1 MTTSMR
7 IRSGFSDFD
16 LEIASSP
23 LSAVTTWNPP
33 FESVSMKN
41 CRSVGESSTIRIFF
55 TAMAK
60 PPSGANGRVHAHSL
74 QQAVFGKGL
83 GEVLVRTH
91 HPATRAVEQSVLR
104 GKHDHGGAR
113 EPRVLLDERAGLVS
127 VQARHQNV
135 HEDHVG
141 LMVGDLR
148 ECVEA
153 VLGQD
158 HLASGLNEKNLG
170 AA

>member
-1 MTTSMR
+1 
-7 IRSGFSDFD
+7 
-16 LEIASSP
+16 
-23 LSAVTTWNPP
+23 
-33 FESVSMKN
+33 
-41 CRSVGESSTIRIFF
+41 GESSTIRIFF

-91 HPATRAVEQSVLR
+91 HSAARAVEQSVLR
-104 GKHDHGGAR
+104 GKHDYGSAR
-113 EPRVLLDERAGLVS
+113 EPRVLLDERACLVS

-141 LMVGDLR
+141 LMIGYLR
-148 ECVEA
+148 ESIEA
-153 VLGQD
+153 VLGQY
-158 HLASGLNEKNLG
+158 HPASGLNEKNLG
-170 AA
+170 AAPNGVRVIDHHYFDAGKARRFAHALSRCPRCSYPD